1 MNILD
6 IFNECKTYNDE
17 QEWFEFKLNHVNQD
31 NLGEYIS
38 ALSNSAAILGK
49 DFSYIFF
56 GVNDKTHEIKGT
68 TFNQNV
74 SVNGNEPLQHYIARQ
89 LIPSIAFYF
98 KEFIYN
104 EKRILALVFPAAK
117 TIPTA
122 FKNTRYIRIGSSK
135 EDIKKFPEREAYLFS
150 VLTFGRPT
158 IISVEAERQDLSFNQ
173 LFGYYG
179 SKGIVLN
186 KNNFIENLNLKNNE
200 GKYNLLGQLLSDNS
214 FIPIRVAIFSG
225 KSKGSKMYSVREFGY
240 QCLLYSL
247 EDVLRYGDV
256 INIVQANENNRVV
269 ERNERSLFDKNA
281 FREAVINAFLHN
293 KWVDKNEPMI
303 TFFSDRIEILSR
315 GTLAPLQTKD
325 GFYKGHSIP
334 VNDKLSEIFL
344 QLHISEKIGRGV
356 PIISA
361 IYGENAFSFSDND
374 ILVTIPFN
382 YINDMSDKE
391 GNKVG
396 NKVVDKKL
404 NHSQIK
410 VLAEIR
416 NNSNVTKQE
425 LVKLCELGKT
435 SIDNIISV
443 LKEKGYI
450 KRIGSNK
457 TGYWKVL
464 IY

>member
-1 MNILD
+1 M
-6 IFNECKTYNDE
+6 
-17 QEWFEFKLNHVNQD
+17 
-31 NLGEYIS
+31 
-38 ALSNSAAILGK
+38 
-49 DFSYIFF
+49 
-56 GVNDKTHEIKGT
+56 
-68 TFNQNV
+68 
-74 SVNGNEPLQHYIARQ
+74 
-89 LIPSIAFYF
+89 
-98 KEFIYN
+98 
-104 EKRILALVFPAAK
+104 ALVIPAAK

-361 IYGENAFSFSDND
+361 NYRENAFSFSDND

-396 NKVVDKKL
+396 DKVGDKKL